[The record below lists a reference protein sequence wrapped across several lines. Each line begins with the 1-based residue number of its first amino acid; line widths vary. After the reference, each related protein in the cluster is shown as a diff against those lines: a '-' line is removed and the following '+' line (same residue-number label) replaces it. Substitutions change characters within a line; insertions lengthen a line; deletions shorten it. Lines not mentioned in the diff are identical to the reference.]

1 MTFAQSI
8 KLAARLLLRDWRAG
22 ELHILLFAL
31 VIAVAASTSIEFF
44 TDRISRGMDQQSAE
58 FLGGDLVLS
67 SSRQVEQAWLA
78 EASSNRL
85 QVVQVLSFASMLLKD
100 EKLQLGG
107 IKAVSEG
114 YPPRGQIRVSDTP
127 FAKGHEINAIPEPG
141 QAWLDSR
148 LFASL
153 DIVPGD
159 IVRIGEYGFVVSQV
173 LTFEPG
179 SSVNFLGVAPRVLIN
194 MTDVGATRV
203 VQPGSRLNYQYLF
216 TGEQNEIS
224 DYADW
229 LRPQLQAGQSMAGMG
244 EGQRMLGA
252 ALERAHLFLGLAV
265 MAVILLA
272 GVAIAMASRRYS
284 ERHFDMS
291 AMLRCLGASQNEL
304 LRLYMPQLLLI
315 GLLGSGMGVLLGWLA
330 QYGLIYLLSD
340 LLPGAPSS
348 TGWVPVI
355 NGFATGVV
363 ILTGFSLPPLMGL
376 KSVPPLRVLRR
387 DLIPLP
393 PTAWLVYLFALL
405 TMVLLMWRYTGN
417 WKLTFAVLAGACVML
432 LLLGLLALIVMM
444 LPRSQRGK
452 VGVAWRFGLQNL
464 WRRWRVNL
472 MQVMAFALV
481 LMAMAVIALVRTDLI
496 HNWRTQLPEDAAN
509 QFAINILP
517 GQVDSFREFL
527 QQKGIG
533 SSALFP
539 MIRGRLSQINGQAA
553 SKAVPGEKA
562 NDPALNRELN
572 LTWSRQ
578 LQADNKIASGHWFDE
593 EDRGEPLLSLEA
605 GFAERL
611 NIQLGDELGFDIQGQ
626 LLTARVSSIRTVR
639 WDSMQPNFFIIF
651 SQGVLED
658 LPATWMTSFY
668 LPPGQ
673 HSLLLQLVNRFP
685 AVTLI
690 DLNHLM
696 GQVQGILQQVTMA
709 VEYVLMFVLLA
720 GLVVLFAALQA
731 SLDERLYEGALLRSL
746 GASRAQ
752 LRSGHLA
759 EFMALGLMAG
769 LVAAMGT
776 EVLSWLLYSR
786 LLQLDYGFNWPLWL
800 LLPVIGAL
808 IVGAAGY
815 WGTRVVVRHSPL
827 AVFYRL

>member
-1 MTFAQSI
+1 MTFSQST
-8 KLAARLLLRDWRAG
+8 KLAVRLLLRDWRAG

-31 VIAVAASTSIEFF
+31 LIAVAASTSIEFF

-58 FLGGDLVLS
+58 FLGGDLVLGS
-67 SSRQVEQAWLA
+67 GRQVEQAWLT

-85 QVVQVLSFASMLLKD
+85 QVVQVLSFASMLLS
-100 EKLQLGG
+100 ENQLQLGG
-107 IKAVSEG
+107 IKAVSKG

-127 FAKGHEINAIPEPG
+127 FAEGYEINAIPEPG
-141 QAWLDSR
+141 HAWLDSR

-153 DIVPGD
+153 DLVLGD
-159 IVRIGEYGFVVSQV
+159 IVRIGEYGFVVSKV

-179 SSVNFLGVAPRVLIN
+179 NSVNFLGVAPRVLIN
-194 MTDVGATRV
+194 MADVGATRV
-203 VQPGSRLNYQYLF
+203 VQPGSRLDYQYLF
-216 TGEQNEIS
+216 TGEQSGIS

-229 LRPQLQAGQSMAGMG
+229 LRPQLQAGQRMTGVG

-304 LRLYMPQLLLI
+304 LRLYIPQLLLI

-330 QYGLIYLLSD
+330 QYGLMYLL
-340 LLPGAPSS
+340 LEMLPGAPAA

-355 NGFATGVV
+355 NGFATGMV
-363 ILTGFSLPPLMGL
+363 ILTGFSLPPLIGL

-387 DLIPLP
+387 DMVPVP
-393 PTAWLVYLFALL
+393 AAAWLIYAFALL
-405 TMVLLMWRYTGN
+405 TLVLLMWRYTNN
-417 WKLTFAVLAGACVML
+417 WTLTLAVLAGASVML
-432 LLLGLLALIVMM
+432 LLLGFLALLVMA
-444 LPRSQRGK
+444 LPRSQSGK

-464 WRRWRVNL
+464 WRRWRVS
-472 MQVMAFALV
+472 MTQIMAFALV

-496 HNWRTQLPEDAAN
+496 HSWRAQLPEDAAN

-517 GQVDSFREFL
+517 DQVDSFGEFL
-527 QQKGIG
+527 QQRGIG

-539 MIRGRLSQINGQAA
+539 MTRGRLSQINGQAA
-553 SKAVPGEKA
+553 TSAVAASAA
-562 NDPALNRELN
+562 NDNALNRELN

-578 LQADNKIASGHWFDE
+578 LQADNKITSGRWFDE
-593 EDRGEPLLSLEA
+593 QDSGESLLSIEA
-605 GFAERL
+605 GLAGRL
-611 NIQLGDELGFDIQGQ
+611 DIHLGDELGFDIQGQ

-651 SQGVLED
+651 SQGVLDD

-673 HSLLLQLVNRFP
+673 HSLLLQLVKQFP

-696 GQVQGILQQVTMA
+696 GQIQGILQQVTMA
-709 VEYVLMFVLLA
+709 VEYVLVFVLLA

-759 EFMALGLMAG
+759 EFMALGLMSG
-769 LVAAMGT
+769 LVAAMGA

-786 LLQLDYGFNWPLWL
+786 LLQLDYSFKWSLWL
-800 LLPVIGAL
+800 LLPVVGAL

-815 WGTRVVVRHSPL
+815 WGTRRVVRQSPL